1 MADSG
6 EQRGNAAQ
14 EKSSTPMPGINRLSL
29 SAPFRW
35 LRLGWQ
41 DMRKAPG
48 PSLAYGL
55 FLVVFSYV
63 ITYLVLYT
71 GDYIMLFSLVT
82 GFVLLGPALAFGL
95 YEISRQLQEG
105 RTPRL
110 SQCLKECGRNLTNE
124 LVFALVLV
132 VILLVW
138 ARAASMV
145 HVFFPA
151 YGQPTVE
158 ELVSFLTVGTLVGS
172 GFAVLV
178 FSVSAFSLPMMMDRD
193 VDVIMSVLTSMRAVF
208 TNKGPMLVWGLII
221 VVCFLLGFA
230 TAFVGLMVTLPLIG
244 HATWHGYQETIQRE
258 AAAEAE

>member
-1 MADSG
+1 MAETSG
-6 EQRGNAAQ
+6 PHDEAAD
-14 EKSSTPMPGINRLSL
+14 EGHSTPIPGINRLSL
-29 SAPFRW
+29 SDPFRW
-35 LRLGWQ
+35 LQLGWQ
-41 DMRKAPG
+41 DMRRAPV

-63 ITYLVLYT
+63 VTYLVLNT
-71 GDYIMLFSLVT
+71 GDYILLFSLVT

-105 RTPRL
+105 RTPRIGH
-110 SQCLKECGRNLTNE
+110 CLRECGRNLGNE

-151 YGQPTVE
+151 YGEPTLE
-158 ELVSFLTVGTLVGS
+158 ELVSFLTVGSLVGAV
-172 GFAVLV
+172 FATLV

-193 VDVIMSVLTSMRAVF
+193 ADVITTILTSMRAVF
-208 TNKGPMLVWGLII
+208 SNKGPMLVWALII
-221 VVCFLLGFA
+221 VLCVVVGVATAYLGFL
-230 TAFVGLMVTLPLIG
+230 VLLPLIG
-244 HATWHGYQETIQRE
+244 HATWHGYQATIQKDSP
-258 AAAEAE
+258 AGGG

>member
-1 MADSG
+1 MTDLGGQHGKA
-6 EQRGNAAQ
+6 EQD
-14 EKSSTPMPGINRLSL
+14 KYSKPMPGINRLSL

-35 LRLGWQ
+35 LRLGFQ

-55 FLVVFSYV
+55 FLVVFSYAV
-63 ITYLVLYT
+63 AYLAFYT
-71 GDYIMLFSLVT
+71 GDYILLFSLVI

-110 SQCLKECGRNLTNE
+110 ANCLKECGRNLANE
-124 LVFALVLV
+124 LVFALILV

-151 YGQPTVE
+151 YGQPTLE
-158 ELVSFLTVGTLVGS
+158 ELVSFLTVGGLVGTV
-172 GFAVLV
+172 FAVLV
-178 FSVSAFSLPMMMDRD
+178 LSVSAFSLPMMMDRD

-208 TNKGPMLVWGLII
+208 TNKGPMLIWGLII
-221 VVCFLLGFA
+221 VACFLLGFA

-244 HATWHGYQETIQRE
+244 HGTWHGYQETIQPE
-258 AAAEAE
+258 AAGEA

>member
-1 MADSG
+1 MAEFS
-6 EQRGNAAQ
+6 EQGGNTGQ
-14 EKSSTPMPGINRLSL
+14 DGPSKPMPGINRLSL

-41 DMRKAPG
+41 DMRRAPV
-48 PSLAYGL
+48 PSLVYGL
-55 FLVVFSYV
+55 FLVVFSYA
-63 ITYLVLYT
+63 IAYLALYT
-71 GDYIMLFSLVT
+71 GDYILLFSLVT

-105 RTPRL
+105 KTPRIAH
-110 SQCLKECGRNLTNE
+110 CLKECGRNLSNE

-151 YGQPTVE
+151 YGQPTIE

-172 GFAVLV
+172 VFAILV
-178 FSVSAFSLPMMMDRD
+178 FSVSAFSLPIMMDRD
-193 VDVIMSVLTSMRAVF
+193 VDVIMSMLTSMRAVF
-208 TNKGPMLVWGLII
+208 TNKGPMLVWALII
-221 VVCFLLGFA
+221 VACFLLGFA

-244 HATWHGYQETIQRE
+244 HGTWHGYQETIQQE
-258 AAAEAE
+258 AAAETA